1 MSSINASG
9 CVKHLLIASGLLL
22 AVIGYALVQNWDAF
36 SLMFDNMT
44 AMGEGAAQAE
54 ALRTPADL
62 VDYLAAHP
70 ERVSL
75 VAYDL
80 GAEEEGIFY
89 QADTLRPLANV
100 PDVLLLAAYARQA
113 EAGRLDPDR
122 RVALDSIAV
131 YALPGTGE
139 SRHQQVRT
147 RWRAAGYVKA
157 DGTVAL
163 RHVVEGAIRYND
175 EAAAD
180 WLMRA
185 MGDAPLQQAAEA
197 LGLAHSE
204 PPLPGSGMQLMWSRH
219 DRAVSLATRIDTLR
233 AMPRSTVAERAYRQ
247 MERLRRDTAFRRL
260 ERERLA
266 RHGAGLSLRQQR
278 TLARQTVPRGSAA
291 EYAKLLERVVT
302 GTFATPGVAE
312 LMRAHLE
319 RSVAND
325 SVATT
330 IAAVGSKGGAMP
342 GLISFA
348 GYARRADG
356 APPRIVVL
364 FVEQVPMAVLYHLM
378 QTGLDKGLQLRLLG
392 DDAFFREVRAQ
403 LAPLGMAAT
412 PHH

>member
-62 VDYLAAHP
+62 VDYLAARP
-70 ERVSL
+70 EQVSL

-100 PDVLLLAAYARQA
+100 PDVLLLAAYARQTD
-113 EAGRLDPDR
+113 AGRLDPDR
-122 RVALDSIAV
+122 HVALDSIAV
-131 YALPGTGE
+131 YALPGAGE
-139 SRHQQVRT
+139 SRHQRART
-147 RWRAAGYVKA
+147 QWRAAGYVGA
-157 DGTVAL
+157 DSTVAL
-163 RHVVEGAIRYND
+163 RHLVDGAIRYND
-175 EAAAD
+175 AAAAD
-180 WLMRA
+180 WLMRTVGSA
-185 MGDAPLQQAAEA
+185 RLQRATEA
-197 LGLAHSE
+197 LGLARSE
-204 PPLPGSGMQLMWSRH
+204 PPLPSSGMQLVWSRH
-219 DRAVSLATRIDTLR
+219 DQAVPPSARIDTLR
-233 AMPRSTVAERAYRQ
+233 VMHRPAIVERAYRQ
-247 MERLRRDTAFRRL
+247 VERLRRDTAFRRL

-266 RHGAGLSLRQQR
+266 RHGSGLSLRQQR
-278 TLARQTVPRGSAA
+278 TLARQTVPRGTAA

-312 LMRAHLE
+312 RMRAHLE

-325 SVATT
+325 SVVTT
-330 IAAVGSKGGAMP
+330 IEAVGSKGGAMP

-348 GYARRADG
+348 GYARRADA
-356 APPRIVVL
+356 APPRIAVL

-403 LAPLGMAAT
+403 LTPLGGAAT
-412 PHH
+412 PRD